1 MKTLLIEPKKD
12 HHSAAS
18 IQPFQRISYPLVL
31 DVADGID
38 READGIDREA
48 VPTEAVLRRTE
59 RNSRHINFP
68 ESEMLQDFQQGTR
81 MVTRGND
88 DNSGSIIAVR
98 AII

>member
-1 MKTLLIEPKKD
+1 
-12 HHSAAS
+12 
-18 IQPFQRISYPLVL
+18 RISYPLVL
-31 DVADGID
+31 DV
-38 READGIDREA
+38 ADGIDREA

>member
-38 READGIDREA
+38 REA
-48 VPTEAVLRRTE
+48 VPTEAVVRRTE

>member
-1 MKTLLIEPKKD
+1 M
-12 HHSAAS
+12 
-18 IQPFQRISYPLVL
+18 SYPLVL
-31 DVADGID
+31 DV
-38 READGIDREA
+38 ADGIDREA

-68 ESEMLQDFQQGTR
+68 ESEMLQDFQQGTQ

>member
-18 IQPFQRISYPLVL
+18 IQPLQRISYPLVL
-31 DVADGID
+31 DV
-38 READGIDREA
+38 ADGIDREA

>member
-31 DVADGID
+31 DV
-38 READGIDREA
+38 ADGIDREA

-81 MVTRGND
+81 TVSYTHLTLPT
-88 DNSGSIIAVR
+88 ILLV
-98 AII
+98 